1 MHLRKQPTFCDNS
14 TGFPAKW
21 RLRNK
26 RRNSILKTWVV
37 LWLANAN
44 IPRGIASQKHFP
56 DLGGNASSQ
65 WNFYARFSDVISRET
80 NGGVAKCLL
89 FSQVGFTFCSEGELV
104 EYWVRHFF
112 SDFESKQLR
121 FASQVSVFFPLRSV
135 ISFLFRGFWNN
146 QLPRD
151 GDSFCRG
158 VTRTFSAVCTTH
170 HMPLFPL
177 CPPSPPPAVFP
188 HPPTN
193 VPKRKVSV
201 SLSVYDV
208 SKWSEK
214 FFVAFLSLLLRHAN
228 HFNNARLRLQT
239 HRDAW
244 IQKIKKFP
252 VWSSLWR
259 F

>member
-1 MHLRKQPTFCDNS
+1 MEFLCSFLRCHFAGNQ
-14 TGFPAKW
+14 W
-21 RLRNK
+21 R
-26 RRNSILKTWVV
+26 RRKMSPVFSGWFHFLQWRGVSRV
-37 LWLANAN
+37 L
-44 IPRGIASQKHFP
+44 
-56 DLGGNASSQ
+56 
-65 WNFYARFSDVISRET
+65 
-80 NGGVAKCLL
+80 
-89 FSQVGFTFCSEGELV
+89 EGELV

-135 ISFLFRGFWNN
+135 ISFLFSGFWNN

-177 CPPSPPPAVFP
+177 CPPPPPPALFP